1 METFKEFT
9 ISSKPFLPEVLQG
22 ILWQLDISGI
32 QEEDNYLKVFCEKAE
47 SVNQTVISKKL
58 QLLVKEKVIESF
70 KVEEKVLEN
79 KNWNEEWEKS
89 REVIEVSEKL
99 IIKPSF
105 KEYSVK
111 PNQIVI
117 TIDPKMSFG
126 TGEHQSTK
134 LSLLFLGKYVKNGM
148 KILDVGTGTAVLA
161 IASIKLGADKVIA
174 IDNDQWCYEN
184 SMENCEV
191 NSVNDKVEIRLCE
204 INDVAE
210 QEFDLIVAN
219 IQRDILLQIKDEIR
233 HRLAKNGLLILSGL
247 LIQDKEEIQA
257 AYNKLNFSL
266 LECKVS
272 DEWIS
277 MTFQLNK

>member
-184 SMENCEV
+184 SLENCEV

-204 INDVAE
+204 IIDVAE

-233 HRLAKNGLLILSGL
+233 QRLAKNGLLILSGL